1 MRRSTGPARAF
12 HLFVILGATMAA
24 SAMALERAGGDDI
37 AALGGDWLY
46 VEDLTEGREVED
58 QQPPM
63 SPRFGFRVED
73 DAVVLLRG
81 SGARQRE
88 ERIPLDGSVREVP
101 ADETVTRYIGEWRD
115 DALEY
120 VIETVRK
127 SDDAITSLIRREFRP
142 TPRGL
147 LVHVVVGEPA
157 VLDSL
162 ALYRHP
168 KDIELPE
175 PAKATIADVAWITG
189 AWVGTRGNSS
199 IEERWGPP
207 LGGALLGTSRTVS
220 RGRMSAFEY
229 LRIVERD
236 GGLVYVAQPGGGTPT
251 EFVLTEFHDTFAVFE
266 NPRHD
271 SPQRI
276 VYEHPDEDELI
287 ASIGFLNGGRPRL
300 FEFERERE

>member
-1 MRRSTGPARAF
+1 M
-12 HLFVILGATMAA
+12 
-24 SAMALERAGGDDI
+24 
-37 AALGGDWLY
+37 
-46 VEDLTEGREVED
+46 
-58 QQPPM
+58 
-63 SPRFGFRVED
+63 
-73 DAVVLLRG
+73 LRG
-81 SGARQRE
+81 DINQLAECGAMIERLQQRIDML
-88 ERIPLDGSVREVP
+88 RDIPLDGSVREVP